1 MALKVINTK
10 RSFVIKNNSKEV
22 VLKDPNP
29 NMEPVDVM
37 RFYSGQY
44 PELTSSNVS
53 GPKIKEGIAV
63 YTFQTIIGDKG

>member
-10 RSFVIKNNSKEV
+10 RVFEIERNSKNIP
-22 VLKDPNP
+22 LSDPNP
-29 NMEPVDVM
+29 NMEPIEVM
-37 RFYSGQY
+37 KFYSSEY

-53 GPKIKEGIAV
+53 GPKMKDDCAV

>member
-10 RSFVIKNNSKEV
+10 RSFIIKNNKKEI

-53 GPKIKEGIAV
+53 GPKIKDGIAE
-63 YTFQTIIGDKG
+63 YKFQTIIGDKG